1 LSGLIV
7 PHGKEERLIPL
18 LQAGDA
24 LKAETERTKTLKQ
37 ITERRCQKRHF

>member
-1 LSGLIV
+1 MSDLLV

-24 LKAETERTKTLKQ
+24 FKAETERTKTLKQ